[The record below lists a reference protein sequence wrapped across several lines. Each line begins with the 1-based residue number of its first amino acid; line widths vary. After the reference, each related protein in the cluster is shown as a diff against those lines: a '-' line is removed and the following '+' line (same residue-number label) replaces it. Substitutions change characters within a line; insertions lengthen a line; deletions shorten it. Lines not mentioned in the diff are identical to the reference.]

1 VCTDPVVAGGDRLEL
16 LTVVKR
22 ENIPPPSYDYLEMVS
37 STLEEDPAATSTC
50 GKTNPQTYSSSSCFF
65 SSSSSC
71 PPPFS
76 ASTCCIWCR
85 GIWSSVHDSW

>member
-1 VCTDPVVAGGDRLEL
+1 VCTDPVVAGGDQLEL

-50 GKTNPQTYSSSSCFF
+50 GKTNP
-65 SSSSSC
+65 
-71 PPPFS
+71 
-76 ASTCCIWCR
+76 
-85 GIWSSVHDSW
+85 